1 MGCIFCDI
9 VSGTEKASIAFE
21 DDESMAFLDRYP
33 IDIGHCLLVPKK
45 HYERITDMS
54 SADVGSIFSKVPKLA
69 SIILQETGA
78 SAFSLGQNNGREA
91 KQIIGHVHVHH
102 DTSRGS
108 VWTLYSRR
116 TKKIRVSGKKARKER
131 ERRDSFAAKRIKQKR
146 KNSLIMGAVLAAV
159 LVIIGISSYNFI
171 TGGGIGQ
178 GSPENAGAL
187 GDEHV
192 HASILTKIHG
202 DNFDYSLPA
211 YQIKSSWIHFE
222 AQDGSTIHRHA
233 SGVTLEFLFNSV
245 GIRLDENCFVFP
257 DDRQFC
263 TNEEFTLRYYIDG
276 IQAESVNDLV
286 FEDESRILISY
297 GDNDLNRV
305 DKELAEL
312 EDQPILS

>member
-1 MGCIFCDI
+1 M
-9 VSGTEKASIAFE
+9 
-21 DDESMAFLDRYP
+21 
-33 IDIGHCLLVPKK
+33 
-45 HYERITDMS
+45 
-54 SADVGSIFSKVPKLA
+54 
-69 SIILQETGA
+69 
-78 SAFSLGQNNGREA
+78 
-91 KQIIGHVHVHH
+91 
-102 DTSRGS
+102 
-108 VWTLYSRR
+108 
-116 TKKIRVSGKKARKER
+116 GKKARKER
-131 ERRDSFAAKRIKQKR
+131 EERRDSFAAKRIKQKR

-202 DNFDYSLPA
+202 DDFDYSLPA

-305 DKELAEL
+305 DKELFSFL
-312 EDQPILS
+312 IIFGFTRCSKVPFPTSCSLTFHNYRYIYL

>member
-1 MGCIFCDI
+1 M
-9 VSGTEKASIAFE
+9 
-21 DDESMAFLDRYP
+21 
-33 IDIGHCLLVPKK
+33 
-45 HYERITDMS
+45 
-54 SADVGSIFSKVPKLA
+54 
-69 SIILQETGA
+69 
-78 SAFSLGQNNGREA
+78 
-91 KQIIGHVHVHH
+91 
-102 DTSRGS
+102 
-108 VWTLYSRR
+108 
-116 TKKIRVSGKKARKER
+116 GKKARKER
-131 ERRDSFAAKRIKQKR
+131 EERRDSFAAKRIKQKR

-245 GIRLDENCFVFP
+245 GIGLDENCFVFP

-263 TNEEFTLRYYIDG
+263 TNTKNLRLDI
-276 IQAESVNDLV
+276 
-286 FEDESRILISY
+286 
-297 GDNDLNRV
+297 NRWY
-305 DKELAEL
+305 
-312 EDQPILS
+312 SS

>member
-1 MGCIFCDI
+1 M
-9 VSGTEKASIAFE
+9 
-21 DDESMAFLDRYP
+21 
-33 IDIGHCLLVPKK
+33 
-45 HYERITDMS
+45 
-54 SADVGSIFSKVPKLA
+54 
-69 SIILQETGA
+69 
-78 SAFSLGQNNGREA
+78 
-91 KQIIGHVHVHH
+91 
-102 DTSRGS
+102 
-108 VWTLYSRR
+108 
-116 TKKIRVSGKKARKER
+116 GKKARKER
-131 ERRDSFAAKRIKQKR
+131 EERRDSFAAKRIKQKR

-202 DNFDYSLPA
+202 DDFDYSLPA

-245 GIRLDENCFVFP
+245 GIRLDESCFVFP